1 MDEWKSRRR
10 HDGSGTILGM
20 MLGSFYAIVQG
31 PTTLDVPKAAMTFST
46 FQITASLVGV
56 LLVLG
61 LQLIKEKNE
70 ETSA

>member
-1 MDEWKSRRR
+1 
-10 HDGSGTILGM
+10 M